1 MLENKLFFKNMNN
14 VDDDDVVEVLTK
26 GRICL
31 RKMRLSGPDYF
42 EIKWGNFVAYLS
54 SDKIY
59 YTPLGINIKNT

>member
-42 EIKWGNFVAYLS
+42 EIK
-54 SDKIY
+54 
-59 YTPLGINIKNT
+59 